1 MAAGQA
7 IFQNKLLTTLP
18 RTSPGL
24 NPALVAAVGAT
35 DIRKAFDA
43 VQLPG
48 ILSAYMEG
56 LHSAFTLAI
65 PVAGV
70 AFLFSLPQRWFR
82 LHKPEANNSDED
94 KA

>member
-1 MAAGQA
+1 MAAGQS

-18 RTSPGL
+18 RTNPGL
-24 NPALVAAVGAT
+24 NPALVASVGAT
-35 DIRKAFDA
+35 DIKNTFDA

-48 ILSAYMEG
+48 ILTAYMEG

-70 AFLFSLPQRWFR
+70 AFLFSLMQRWFR
-82 LHKPEANNSDED
+82 LLKPEVKDSDVD
-94 KA
+94 KT